1 MDSIVRISAR
11 IAMARGA
18 AALRIVEDPG
28 HLSISRTSLNAASR
42 FSLKPE
48 LVPS

>member
-1 MDSIVRISAR
+1 
-11 IAMARGA
+11 MARGRGSA

-28 HLSISRTSLNAASR
+28 HLSISLNEPECRVAL
-42 FSLKPE
+42 SLKPE